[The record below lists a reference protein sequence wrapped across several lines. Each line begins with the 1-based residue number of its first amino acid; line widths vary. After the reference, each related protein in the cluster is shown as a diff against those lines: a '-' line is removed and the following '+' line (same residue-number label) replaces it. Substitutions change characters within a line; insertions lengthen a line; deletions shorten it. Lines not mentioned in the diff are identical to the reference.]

1 MNLLIMDRS
10 QTVCRMLRNVLRQAG
25 MEQAVETTNAS
36 QAIALSTEKN
46 IQIIITGAELSDMS
60 GLEFTRMLRNSGR
73 HTDTQVILISSK
85 GTPEDVLE
93 AVNVGVNA
101 YVVFPFDHAIL
112 VQKVRRA
119 AEKIQLLQ
127 AEKKAQASP
136 AKKGFTRRQV
146 I

>member
-73 HTDTQVILISSK
+73 HPDTQVILISSK

-119 AEKIQLLQ
+119 AERIQQLQ

>member
-119 AEKIQLLQ
+119 AERIQQLQ

>member
-101 YVVFPFDHAIL
+101 YVVFPFDQAIL

-119 AEKIQLLQ
+119 AERIQQLQ